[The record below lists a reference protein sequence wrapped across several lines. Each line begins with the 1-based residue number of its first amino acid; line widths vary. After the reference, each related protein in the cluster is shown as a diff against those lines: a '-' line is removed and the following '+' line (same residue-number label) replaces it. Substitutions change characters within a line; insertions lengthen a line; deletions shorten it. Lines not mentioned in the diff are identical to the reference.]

1 MNVFVVEDSSLL
13 RERLI
18 RTLAGIEG
26 VKVSGYSDNAED
38 AIQLIQNSHPDAI
51 ILDIRLRQGSG
62 FQVLQAVK
70 VQGKPPLVIV
80 LTNFAYPQ
88 YRKRYLDAGADFF
101 FDKSNEFDQVV
112 VVLNQYIDK
121 EKPRKQKLDA

>member
-26 VKVSGYSDNAED
+26 VKISGYSDTAEE
-38 AIQLIQNSHPDAI
+38 AIELIEQTHPDAI

-70 VQGKPPLVIV
+70 APGKPPVVIV

-88 YRKRYLDAGADFF
+88 YRKRYLEAGADFF

-112 VVLNQYIDK
+112 VILNQLQAQK
-121 EKPRKQKLDA
+121 KGQKRKLDA

>member
-18 RTLAGIEG
+18 RTLTGING
-26 VKVSGYSDNAED
+26 VQVTGYSDTAEE
-38 AIQLIQNSHPDAI
+38 AIQQIQQLHPDAI

-62 FQVLQAVK
+62 FQVLQAIK
-70 VQGKPPLVIV
+70 VQGKPPLIIV

-112 VVLNQYIDK
+112 VVLNQYLDK
-121 EKPRKQKLDA
+121 EKPQKRKLDA

>member
-18 RTLAGIEG
+18 RTLSNISG
-26 VKVSGYSDNAED
+26 VEVCGFSDAADE
-38 AIQLIQNSHPDAI
+38 AIQLIDQSHPDAI

-62 FQVLQAVK
+62 FQVLQKVK
-70 VQGKPPLVIV
+70 TPGKPPLVII

-112 VVLNQYIDK
+112 LVLNQYLK
-121 EKPRKQKLDA
+121 KTKTEERGLDA